1 MVVFAQHAGVV
12 PQRGPRNRTDVPQA
26 ARRTVGLPHPSGFR
40 EEASVFEIVTTEG
53 TTETVSDADSYVLE
67 GPLTTFFAGDGRH
80 ATLSAFSVRVASF
93 RTDRIVSV
101 RRCESRVALRA
112 VEAV

>member
-1 MVVFAQHAGVV
+1 M
-12 PQRGPRNRTDVPQA
+12 
-26 ARRTVGLPHPSGFR
+26 
-40 EEASVFEIVTTEG
+40 FEIVTTEG
-53 TTETVSDADSYVLE
+53 TTETVDDADSYVLE

-101 RRCESRVALRA
+101 RRCESRAGLRA
-112 VEAV
+112 VRAG